1 MNPKRRH
8 CRASEASGARLALR
22 LGSRKARHG
31 WLTATLALALGVL
44 VVSPASAAAAPA
56 RYVFEMC
63 DSALPGGGVSGVGY
77 FQSPANGPFDATDNC
92 SQPTGSLAI
101 SQTGFTPSQYAY
113 WRLPIAPPPGGR
125 MESITITAL
134 SCGGAGTVAFAFF
147 ESWPPSDTWPTT
159 DCQLEQVRT
168 FSLDNPVFP
177 FWVWLGC
184 DSNNSEGCPGSWIY
198 AHYFATTEVDPVA
211 PTLAGLEGSLLSG
224 DTVRGHQ
231 TLSVKAH
238 DEGGGISNVSVS
250 VNGLP
255 AAQPQVSNCDVAQV
269 NNPSVQGTV
278 AAAITPCPTET
289 KADWTLDTQA
299 YPFHDGENTV
309 QVCASDFATL
319 SNPNT
324 TCSPAQ
330 TVDVD
335 NSCTESPVSGGETLS
350 AQFSASKSDT
360 ITVGYGKDAAVTGQ
374 LTDSTGDPVPGAT
387 LCVKMQ
393 ALGVEPSASPVGT
406 VTTDANGSYI
416 YKVPPGPD
424 RAVVIGYRHDAFQ
437 VEREVRYY
445 AHAGPSLKLAPRS
458 LADHHRVRFWG
469 QVPGPNGGGRVIVL
483 QANVPGSRQWITFRK
498 ATTNSEGDFQSAY
511 KFTSTTRTTTYRF
524 RAVVPAQS
532 DYPWVEGASR
542 PAKVLVRG

>member
-1 MNPKRRH
+1 
-8 CRASEASGARLALR
+8 
-22 LGSRKARHG
+22 
-31 WLTATLALALGVL
+31 
-44 VVSPASAAAAPA
+44 
-56 RYVFEMC
+56 MC
-63 DSALPGGGVSGVGY
+63 DSALPGGGVSGVSYAQNSGE
-77 FQSPANGPFDATDNC
+77 PFAATDNC
-92 SQPTGSLAI
+92 GEHGGSLAI
-101 SQTGFTPSQYAY
+101 HQTGFISSSYGF
-113 WRLPIAPPPGGR
+113 WSLPIAAPSGGT
-125 MESITITAL
+125 MESLTVTGA
-134 SCGGAGTVAFAFF
+134 SCSSRRATVSFIF
-147 ESWPPSDTWPTT
+147 SSGWPSNN
-159 DCQLEQVRT
+159 CGEQRST
-168 FSLDNPVFP
+168 FLLDSSYGF

-184 DSNNSEGCPGSWIY
+184 NDNSTEGCEAGPSVY

-255 AAQPQVSNCDVAQV
+255 AAQPQVSNCDVAQA

-350 AQFSASKSDT
+350 AQFSASNSDT
-360 ITVGYGKDAAVTGQ
+360 ITVGYGKSAEVTGH
-374 LTDSTGDPVPGAT
+374 LTDNAGDPVSGAT

-416 YKVPPGPD
+416 YKVPPGPN

-458 LADHHRVRFWG
+458 LADHHRVHFW
-469 QVPGPNGGGRVIVL
+469 VRCRGPTGAGG
-483 QANVPGSRQWITFRK
+483 
-498 ATTNSEGDFQSAY
+498 
-511 KFTSTTRTTTYRF
+511 
-524 RAVVPAQS
+524 
-532 DYPWVEGASR
+532 
-542 PAKVLVRG
+542 